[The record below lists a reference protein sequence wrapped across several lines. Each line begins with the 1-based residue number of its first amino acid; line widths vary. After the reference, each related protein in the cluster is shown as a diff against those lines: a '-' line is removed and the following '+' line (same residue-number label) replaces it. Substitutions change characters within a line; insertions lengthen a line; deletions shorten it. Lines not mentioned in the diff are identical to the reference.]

1 MIAREVP
8 EIVVGAG
15 TVIDA
20 EQARAAQDAGAQ
32 FLVSPGLQEQV
43 VTWARRHQIPIVPGA
58 VTPTEMMRAI
68 QLGVNVLKFFPAES
82 LGGLKVIKAISEPF
96 PQLGFIPT
104 GGIRLEYVAGYLQ
117 MEKILAVGGSWLA
130 KRQMIRDGQFDE
142 IKHLARQASDV
153 VKQIRG

>member
-1 MIAREVP
+1 
-8 EIVVGAG
+8 
-15 TVIDA
+15 
-20 EQARAAQDAGAQ
+20 
-32 FLVSPGLQEQV
+32 LQEQV